1 MNTLIR
7 DNPVVTKPRVFT
19 AMTCTKCNELYETD
33 RIHICCKR
41 NSYPDVAKDTI
52 IKRPKPKSVQS
63 DILLD
68 TIESYC
74 DNEDKIS
81 FELVYEIVE
90 KLRDGR
96 KK

>member
-7 DNPVVTKPRVFT
+7 DNPVVTEPRVFT
-19 AMTCTKCNELYETD
+19 AMTCPKCNELYETG

-52 IKRPKPKSVQS
+52 IKRPKSKPVQS
-63 DILLD
+63 DMLLD

-90 KLRDGR
+90 KLCDGR
-96 KK
+96 KR